1 MDKEEEHMT
10 DRGAVEQRPFLKS
23 RFGIGLIL
31 FLAIAGF
38 LLLFEH
44 RAHIP
49 GDYYLLGGF
58 LAFCIGIHLFMHGGH
73 GGHAHGRQHDHREGR

>member
-1 MDKEEEHMT
+1 MTNSGTSEH
-10 DRGAVEQRPFLKS
+10 RPFMKS
-23 RFGIGLIL
+23 RFGFGLIL

-49 GDYYLLGGF
+49 GDYYLLGGI
-58 LAFCIGIHLFMHGGH
+58 LAFCVGIHFFMHGGH
-73 GGHAHGRQHDHREGR
+73 GGHAHGKPHYHRKEP